1 MLKKTKLVFILL
13 LTFAAGLSQAALPKY
28 PQVIE
33 WGGQVWVTGKD
44 GKRAE
49 LKSKIVLREK
59 ALLETSLA
67 GFVKVQLDENRHFL
81 VLGTSEVSLP
91 VIGLERGEAPILLLK
106 SGSFR
111 WQQTGEGRPAYNIAI
126 RSDLFEFLAPAGDFI
141 FTMEPAR
148 AFAGVKVISGQM
160 RFSALNGED
169 SVLVKANQ
177 QVGFQGVVEGGDIAY
192 DVLLQGRKIPRGKLT
207 AALPLDSKDL
217 TQFAEEAK
225 IREKAEKVKMA
236 QQMKKQESIRMEG
249 KICNN
254 PPARFNECAW
264 VCVGN
269 PKNEKKKCLA
279 TQPGVS
285 CVRTRC
291 NANGDWADESA
302 LDAEKASTF
311 CSAKPLVAPCDY

>member
-1 MLKKTKLVFILL
+1 VLKKTKLVFFLRFNFS
-13 LTFAAGLSQAALPKY
+13 TGRSQSALPNY
-28 PQVIE
+28 PQGID

-44 GKRAE
+44 GKRTE

-67 GFVKVQLDENRHFL
+67 GFVKVELDESRHFL

-111 WQQTGEGRPAYNIAI
+111 WQQAGEGKPAYNIAI
-126 RSDLFEFLAPAGDFI
+126 RSDLFEFLAPAGDYI
-141 FTMEPAR
+141 FTMEPSQ

-169 SVLVKANQ
+169 SVQVKTGQ
-177 QVGFQGVVEGGDIAY
+177 QAGFQGVIEGKDIAY

-207 AALPLDSKDL
+207 AAVPLDSKDL

-225 IREKAEKVKMA
+225 VREKAEKVKFA
-236 QQMKKQESIRMEG
+236 QEKKKQEGIRKEG

-279 TQPGVS
+279 TQAGVS

-311 CSAKPLVAPCDY
+311 CGAKPLVAPCDY